1 MKRAKLNNDKIT
13 ALYCRLSKDDGTNN
27 ESMSISTQ
35 KTMLKEYAKRNG
47 FLNCQFYVDD
57 GYSGTNY
64 DRPAFQQLIED
75 IRNGEISTLI
85 TKDLSRLGR
94 NYLETGTYIEVFFPN
109 HNVRYI
115 AVNDGVDSIDNTQM
129 DITPFRN
136 IINEMYAKDTSRKIK
151 SALRTR
157 RLQGKYMAVTAPF
170 GYKKDEND
178 HNHLVIDE
186 VTAPVVELIFSIAEE
201 GAGLHTIC
209 NRLRKAKV
217 MKPSFYKKELF
228 ERFVD
233 EEKMYDWDTA
243 YVSKILHDPV
253 YAGNL
258 IVAERPTKTMRSKK
272 RQYIPF
278 AEREVIYG
286 THEPIIEQNRWN
298 NVQKILQS
306 RPPVIGES
314 SSGYDNIFRGIIK
327 CADCGSA
334 MLAKVEQKRKRNNVI
349 DKTFYCCTKYR
360 KFGKEGCSSH
370 NIEARTVHEVVLADI
385 QKHAGQALADR
396 KAMVTEIAERLNL
409 QLSADKEQQ
418 KKELKQ
424 CKQRVS
430 EIENLY
436 AKLYEDMTREL
447 ITEKRF
453 QMLSARYD
461 REQEELSAKIKELE
475 KSAIADK
482 EQLSSIEQFA
492 EQISGYAGITEL
504 NFKIINQLIEK
515 ILVSE
520 PVEIDG
526 QKIQRLTI
534 HYKFIGA
541 LETLE

>member
-35 KTMLKEYAKRNG
+35 KTMLKDYAKRNG

-64 DRPAFQQLIED
+64 DRPAFRQLIED
-75 IRNGEISTLI
+75 IQDGEVSTLI

-115 AVNDGVDSIDNTQM
+115 AINDGVDSIDNAQM

-151 SALRTR
+151 SALHAR
-157 RLQGKYMAVTAPF
+157 RMQGKYMATTAPF
-170 GYKKDEND
+170 GYQKDEKD

-201 GAGLHTIC
+201 GVGLHTIC

-217 MKPSFYKKELF
+217 LKPSFYKKELF
-228 ERFVD
+228 ERFMD

-243 YVSKILHDPV
+243 YVSQILHNPV

-258 IVAERPTKTMRSKK
+258 TVADKPTKTMRSKK

-334 MLAKVEQKRKRNNVI
+334 MLAKVEQKRKRNNVL

-360 KFGKEGCSSH
+360 KFGKEGCSAH
-370 NIEARTVHEVVLADI
+370 TIEARTVHEVVLADI
-385 QKHAGQALADR
+385 QKHAGQALTDR
-396 KAMVTEIAERLNL
+396 KAMVTDIAERLNL
-409 QLSADKEQQ
+409 QMSADREQQ
-418 KKELKQ
+418 KKELRQ

-436 AKLYEDMTREL
+436 AKLYEDLTREL
-447 ITEKRF
+447 LTEKRF

-461 REQEELSAKIKELE
+461 SEQEELTAKIKELE

-520 PVEIDG
+520 PVEVDG